1 MYCFSRYLC
10 NRYVRKKIVGKI
22 NPFWIAVGSMRIAAL
37 FMIILTSASNTY
49 IWISIMAFAIL
60 QGMTMVSEGVIES
73 QYIKVIDKNDI
84 SSVLSFMSALRS
96 ILTTVVLFIISKTIT
111 DDNMR
116 SFFKYTV
123 IAYLIIV
130 ISSQIASASWTPA
143 R

>member
-37 FMIILTSASNTY
+37 FMIILTSASNT
-49 IWISIMAFAIL
+49 IMAFAIL
-60 QGMTMVSEGVIES
+60 QGMTMVSEEVIES

-111 DDNMR
+111 DDNMS

-130 ISSQIASASWTPA
+130 ISLLNWKK
-143 R
+143 RFGGER

>member
-37 FMIILTSASNTY
+37 FMIILTSASNT
-49 IWISIMAFAIL
+49 IMAFAIL

-111 DDNMR
+111 DDNMS

-130 ISSQIASASWTPA
+130 ISLINWKK
-143 R
+143 RFGGER

>member
-37 FMIILTSASNTY
+37 FMIILTSASNT
-49 IWISIMAFAIL
+49 IMAFAIL
-60 QGMTMVSEGVIES
+60 QGMTMVSEEVIES

-111 DDNMR
+111 DDNMS

-130 ISSQIASASWTPA
+130 ISLINWKK
-143 R
+143 RFGGER